1 MPTPP
6 DTPRP
11 RVLVAD
17 DQADVVEAVR
27 LLLKLE
33 GYEVDGVG
41 SPGAVLAAVERGGHD
56 VALIDLNYARDTTS
70 GAEGLD
76 LLSQLR
82 VASRELGQT
91 IVMVTHDAGA
101 AAYADRALLINDGRL
116 VGDLDHPDAASIQ
129 VELTHAG
136 V

>member
-1 MPTPP
+1 MVLPSPTDRLPGIGMPTTPVTAP
-6 DTPRP
+6 DVTVPA

-33 GYEVDGVG
+33 GYQVDGVG
-41 SPGAVLAAVERGGHD
+41 SPGAVLAAVERGEHD

-76 LLSQLR
+76 LLAQR
-82 VASRELGQT
+82 
-91 IVMVTHDAGA
+91 
-101 AAYADRALLINDGRL
+101 RL
-116 VGDLDHPDAASIQ
+116 PPEVGLSARRH
-129 VELTHAG
+129 T
-136 V
+136 